1 MNKPFDNEPVDP
13 EEEDGDVVELID
25 EEGNS
30 TLFEHLATLEYRG
43 ESYLILCDPEAPEDD
58 VEVFVMKIEQ
68 DENGQDLYVQPD
80 EETAEQVFNYFL
92 TMIDDADSEE

>member
-1 MNKPFDNEPVDP
+1 MNKPFDNEPVGP
-13 EEEDGDVVELID
+13 EEDGDVVELID

-30 TLFEHLATLEYRG
+30 TLFEHLATLEYHG

-68 DENGQDLYVQPD
+68 DENGEDIYVQPD
-80 EETAEQVFNYFL
+80 EETAEQVFNAFL
-92 TMIDDADSEE
+92 SMIDETDPEE